1 MQDAILTPRD
11 AAFVSAH
18 SPACRGCAH
27 ALSKDMPTVFVISE
41 DWTLRTAARAEL
53 LELGI
58 DALGFESAD
67 QAAQAAAAGSL
78 PDAVV
83 LDTAHARLDHP
94 AIASWTRRAGLLL
107 ITSGI
112 APAPE
117 APAGAVVLRRP
128 VRVGEIVAQV
138 RHILEGQLA

>member
-1 MQDAILTPRD
+1 
-11 AAFVSAH
+11 
-18 SPACRGCAH
+18 
-27 ALSKDMPTVFVISE
+27 MPTVFVISE

-83 LDTAHARLDHP
+83 LDTAHARLDYP
-94 AIASWTRRAGLLL
+94 ALASWTRRAGLLL